1 MAGEIILVVEDN
13 EKNRVLFRDILQ
25 SKGYKTIEAET
36 GEKALVLLQKERPD
50 LILMDIQLPGK
61 DGITITREIK
71 ANAATKDIPVFAL
84 TSYAMKGDRERMM
97 EAGFDGYMSKPIK
110 VREFLKTVD
119 DFFQSSLNG
128 GEYGR

>member
-1 MAGEIILVVEDN
+1 MAGELILVVEDN

-25 SKGYKTIEAET
+25 VRGYKTLEVET
-36 GEKALVLLQKERPD
+36 GEEALVLLRKERPD

-71 ANAATKDIPVFAL
+71 GNEDTNDIPIFAL

-97 EAGFDGYMSKPIK
+97 EAGFDRYLSKPIK
-110 VREFLKTVD
+110 VIEFLKIVD
-119 DFFQSSLNG
+119 DFFQKH
-128 GEYGR
+128 